1 MEDKLKEIIDK
12 IVREEIMGEATKS
25 MTIDYTD
32 ANKGDKIINV
42 DPSDKETIDAI
53 KKDPT
58 VKAATL
64 GNTSIKE
71 MARAAEVKYSLKPDF
86 RGDLENVRNKLSD
99 AEFRSLVD
107 IVKVLKDEGK
117 SLTATDILRIHNEKN
132 PDVIYNDKN
141 KRIGGFYASQQSFIR
156 PLVIGAIGKKKIT
169 YDELP
174 FTASQKD
181 VSTGYEKATGVV
193 TPSQNRGSKFS
204 RDIEYTAASQADPD
218 YMLPADRAELAAKT
232 LDYKRAR
239 ESYRKADNAAG
250 KQQYVDKMQAMV
262 ANDDELGQ
270 EIAQQYADGLIQ
282 TQDPVTL
289 ELAKKFRIT
298 KKKYGIPKISD
309 KETRDAA
316 AIVGAEDA
324 EAEV

>member
-12 IVREEIMGEATKS
+12 IVREEIMGEATKP
-25 MTIDYTD
+25 MTIDYAD
-32 ANKGDKIINV
+32 VNKGDKIINV

-64 GNTSIKE
+64 GGASIKE
-71 MARAAEVKYSLKPDF
+71 MARAAEVKYTLKPDF
-86 RGDLENVRNKLSD
+86 RSDLTDVQNKLSKS
-99 AEFRSLVD
+99 EFRSLVD
-107 IVKVLKDEGK
+107 IVKVLKDKGEP
-117 SLTATDILRIHNEKN
+117 LTATDILKFHNEAN
-132 PDVIYNDKN
+132 PD
-141 KRIGGFYASQQSFIR
+141 RQYASQQSFIR
-156 PLVIGAIGKKKIT
+156 PLVIGAIGKKKIS

-174 FTASQKD
+174 FSASQKD
-181 VSTGYEKATGVV
+181 VSTGFEKATGVV
-193 TPSQNRGSKFS
+193 TPSQDRGSKFG
-204 RDIEYTAASQADPD
+204 RDIEYTAASQANPD

-239 ESYRKADNAAG
+239 EAYRKADNAAG

-324 EAEV
+324 EEEV

>member
-1 MEDKLKEIIDK
+1 MEDKLKEIINK
-12 IVREEIMGEATKS
+12 IVREEIMGEATKP
-25 MTIDYTD
+25 MTIDYAD
-32 ANKGDKIINV
+32 ANKGDKILNV
-42 DPSDKETIDAI
+42 DPNDKETIDAI

-71 MARAAEVKYSLKPDF
+71 MARAAEVKYTLKSDF
-86 RGDLENVRNKLSD
+86 RGELESVQNKLSK

-107 IVKVLKDEGK
+107 IVKVLKDEGQP
-117 SLTATDILRIHNEKN
+117 LTATDILRIHNEKN
-132 PDVIYNDKN
+132 PD
-141 KRIGGFYASQQSFIR
+141 RQYASQQSFIR

-174 FTASQKD
+174 FSASQKD
-181 VSTGYEKATGVV
+181 VSTGFEKATGVV
-193 TPSQNRGSKFS
+193 TPSQDRGSKFG
-204 RDIEYTAASQADPD
+204 RDVEYTPTSLSNPD
-218 YMLPADRAELAAKT
+218 YSLPADRAELAAKT

-239 ESYRKADNAAG
+239 EAYRKADNAEG
-250 KQQYVDKMQAMV
+250 KQQYIDKMQAMV

-324 EAEV
+324 EEEV

>member
-1 MEDKLKEIIDK
+1 MEDKLKAIINK
-12 IVREEIMGEATKS
+12 IVREEIMNEDQTAFIT
-25 MTIDYTD
+25 T
-32 ANKGDKIINV
+32 NKGREAVSYKDTKELNALKGN
-42 DPSDKETIDAI
+42 SD
-53 KKDPT
+53 
-58 VKAATL
+58 VL
-64 GNTSIKE
+64 GIEAGGQKLKE

-86 RGDLENVRNKLSD
+86 RGELESVQGKLSK

-107 IVKVLKDEGK
+107 IVKVLKDKGEP
-117 SLTATDILRIHNEKN
+117 LTASDILKFHNETN
-132 PDVIYNDKN
+132 PD
-141 KRIGGFYASQQSFIR
+141 RQYASQQSFIR

-174 FTASQKD
+174 FSASQKD

-193 TPSQNRGSKFS
+193 TPSQDRGSKFG
-204 RDIEYTAASQADPD
+204 RDIEYTPTTQANPD
-218 YMLPADRAELAAKT
+218 YALPADRAALAAKT

-239 ESYRKADNAAG
+239 EAYRKADSVDA
-250 KQQYVDKMQAMV
+250 KQQYIDKMQAMV
-262 ANDDELGQ
+262 DGDDELGQ
-270 EIAQQYADGLIQ
+270 EIAQQYADGMIQ

-316 AIVGAEDA
+316 AVVGADE
-324 EAEV
+324 EEEV

>member
-1 MEDKLKEIIDK
+1 
-12 IVREEIMGEATKS
+12 
-25 MTIDYTD
+25 
-32 ANKGDKIINV
+32 
-42 DPSDKETIDAI
+42 
-53 KKDPT
+53 
-58 VKAATL
+58 
-64 GNTSIKE
+64 

-86 RGDLENVRNKLSD
+86 RSELTDVQSKLSKS
-99 AEFRSLVD
+99 EFRSLVD
-107 IVKVLKDEGK
+107 IVKVLKDKGEP
-117 SLTATDILRIHNEKN
+117 LTASDILKFHNEAN
-132 PDVIYNDKN
+132 PD
-141 KRIGGFYASQQSFIR
+141 RQYASQQSFIR

-174 FTASQKD
+174 FSASQKD
-181 VSTGYEKATGVV
+181 VSTGFEKATGVV
-193 TPSQNRGSKFS
+193 TPSQDRGSKFG
-204 RDIEYTAASQADPD
+204 RDIEYTAATQANPD
-218 YMLPADRAELAAKT
+218 YQLPADRAALAAKT

-239 ESYRKADNAAG
+239 EAYRKADNAAG
-250 KQQYVDKMQAMV
+250 KQQYIDKMQAMV
-262 ANDDELGQ
+262 ANDDALGQ

-324 EAEV
+324 EEEV

>member
-1 MEDKLKEIIDK
+1 MEDKLKEIINK
-12 IVREEIMGEATKS
+12 IVREEIYGGKDSDSINKMKS
-25 MTIDYTD
+25 
-32 ANKGDKIINV
+32 
-42 DPSDKETIDAI
+42 DPHYNQLNSQA
-53 KKDPT
+53 KKDAEGELKKGGVVNLESTNP
-58 VKAATL
+58 VR
-64 GNTSIKE
+64 E

-86 RGDLENVRNKLSD
+86 RGELESVQGKLSK

-107 IVKVLKDEGK
+107 IVKVLKDEGQ

-132 PDVIYNDKN
+132 PD
-141 KRIGGFYASQQSFIR
+141 RQYASQQSFIR

-174 FTASQKD
+174 FSASQKD
-181 VSTGYEKATGVV
+181 VSTGFEKATGVV
-193 TPSQNRGSKFS
+193 TPSQDRGSKFG
-204 RDIEYTAASQADPD
+204 RDIEYTAATQANPD
-218 YMLPADRAELAAKT
+218 YALPADRAALAAKT

-239 ESYRKADNAAG
+239 EAYRKADNAAG
-250 KQQYVDKMQAMV
+250 KQQYIDKMQSMV

-324 EAEV
+324 EAEA

>member
-1 MEDKLKEIIDK
+1 MEDKLKEIINK
-12 IVREEIMGEATKS
+12 IVREEIMGESTKS

-42 DPSDKETIDAI
+42 DPNDKETIDAI

-86 RGDLENVRNKLSD
+86 RSDLTDVQNKLSKS
-99 AEFRSLVD
+99 EFRSLVD
-107 IVKVLKDEGK
+107 IVKVLKDKGEP
-117 SLTATDILRIHNEKN
+117 LTATDILRLHNEAN
-132 PDVIYNDKN
+132 PD
-141 KRIGGFYASQQSFIR
+141 RQYASQQSFIR

-174 FTASQKD
+174 FSASQKD
-181 VSTGYEKATGVV
+181 VSTGFEKATGVV
-193 TPSQNRGSKFS
+193 TPSQDRGSKFG
-204 RDIEYTAASQADPD
+204 RDIEYTAASQANPD
-218 YMLPADRAELAAKT
+218 YQLPADRAELAAKT

-239 ESYRKADNAAG
+239 EAYRKADNAEA
-250 KQQYVDKMQAMV
+250 KQQYVDRMQKMV

-324 EAEV
+324 EEEI

>member
-1 MEDKLKEIIDK
+1 MEDKLKEIINK
-12 IVREEIMGEATKS
+12 IVREEIMGEG
-25 MTIDYTD
+25 TIDVSNPTSLTPQQKQ
-32 ANKGDKIINV
+32 A
-42 DPSDKETIDAI
+42 AI
-53 KKDPT
+53 QTARTSTKNSNLGTAKDPIEF
-58 VKAATL
+58 VE
-64 GNTSIKE
+64 TSTSVRE
-71 MARAAEVKYSLKPDF
+71 MARAAEVKYTLKPDF
-86 RGDLENVRNKLSD
+86 RGELESVQSKLSKS
-99 AEFRSLVD
+99 EFRSLVD
-107 IVKVLKDEGK
+107 IVKVLKDKGEP
-117 SLTATDILRIHNEKN
+117 LTATDILRLHNESN
-132 PDVIYNDKN
+132 PD
-141 KRIGGFYASQQSFIR
+141 RQYASQQSFIR

-174 FTASQKD
+174 FSASQKD

-193 TPSQNRGSKFS
+193 TPSQDRGSKFG
-204 RDIEYTAASQADPD
+204 RDIEYTAATQADPD
-218 YMLPADRAELAAKT
+218 FQLPADRAALAAKT

-239 ESYRKADNAAG
+239 EAYRKADNAAG
-250 KQQYVDKMQAMV
+250 KQQYIDRMKSMV
-262 ANDDELGQ
+262 NNDDELGQ

-324 EAEV
+324 EADV

>member
-12 IVREEIMGEATKS
+12 IVREEIMGEATKP
-25 MTIDYTD
+25 MTIDYAD
-32 ANKGDKIINV
+32 VNKGDKIINV

-64 GNTSIKE
+64 GGASIKE
-71 MARAAEVKYSLKPDF
+71 MARAAEVKYTLKPDF
-86 RGDLENVRNKLSD
+86 RGDLESVQGKLSKS
-99 AEFRSLVD
+99 EFRSLVD
-107 IVKVLKDEGK
+107 IVKVLKDKGEP
-117 SLTATDILRIHNEKN
+117 LTATDILKFHNEAN
-132 PDVIYNDKN
+132 PD
-141 KRIGGFYASQQSFIR
+141 RQYASQQSFIR

-174 FTASQKD
+174 FSASQKD
-181 VSTGYEKATGVV
+181 VSTGFEKATGVV
-193 TPSQNRGSKFS
+193 TPSQDRGSKFG
-204 RDIEYTAASQADPD
+204 RDIEYTAATQANPD
-218 YMLPADRAELAAKT
+218 YQLPADRAELAAKT

-239 ESYRKADNAAG
+239 EAYRKADNAEG
-250 KQQYVDKMQAMV
+250 KQQYIDKMQAMV

-324 EAEV
+324 EEEV

>member
-1 MEDKLKEIIDK
+1 MEDKLKEIINK
-12 IVREEIMGEATKS
+12 IVREEIMGEATKP
-25 MTIDYTD
+25 MTIDYAD

-86 RGDLENVRNKLSD
+86 RGELESVQGKLSKS
-99 AEFRSLVD
+99 EFRSLVD
-107 IVKVLKDEGK
+107 IVKVLKDKGEA
-117 SLTATDILRIHNEKN
+117 LTATDILKFHNEAN
-132 PDVIYNDKN
+132 PD
-141 KRIGGFYASQQSFIR
+141 RQYASQQSFIR
-156 PLVIGAIGKKKIT
+156 PLVIGAIGKKKIS

-174 FTASQKD
+174 FSASQKD
-181 VSTGYEKATGVV
+181 VSTGFEKATGVV
-193 TPSQNRGSKFS
+193 TPSQDRGSKFG
-204 RDIEYTAASQADPD
+204 RDIEYTAATQANPD
-218 YMLPADRAELAAKT
+218 YMLPADRAALAAKT

-239 ESYRKADNAAG
+239 EAYRKADNAAG

>member
-1 MEDKLKEIIDK
+1 MEDKLKEIINK
-12 IVREEIMGEATKS
+12 IVREEIMGEG
-25 MTIDYTD
+25 TIDVPNPGTLTPQQKQ
-32 ANKGDKIINV
+32 AAIQAARAKTGNK
-42 DPSDKETIDAI
+42 KEGTAE
-53 KKDPT
+53 DPT
-58 VKAATL
+58 TFVE
-64 GNTSIKE
+64 TSSSVRE
-71 MARAAEVKYSLKPDF
+71 MARAAEVKYTLKPDF
-86 RGDLENVRNKLSD
+86 RSDLTDVQGKLSK

-107 IVKVLKDEGK
+107 IVKVLKDEGQ
-117 SLTATDILRIHNEKN
+117 SLTASDILRIHNEKN
-132 PDVIYNDKN
+132 PD
-141 KRIGGFYASQQSFIR
+141 RQYASQQSFIR

-174 FTASQKD
+174 FSASQKD
-181 VSTGYEKATGVV
+181 VSTGFEKATGVV
-193 TPSQNRGSKFS
+193 TPSQGRGEKFG
-204 RDIEYTAASQADPD
+204 RDIEYTAATQANPD
-218 YMLPADRAELAAKT
+218 YQLPADRAALAAKT

-239 ESYRKADNAAG
+239 EAYRKADGAEA
-250 KQQYVDKMQAMV
+250 KQQYIDKMQAMV

-324 EAEV
+324 EEEV

>member
-1 MEDKLKEIIDK
+1 MEDKLKEIINK

-25 MTIDYTD
+25 MTIDYID

-86 RGDLENVRNKLSD
+86 RGELESVQSKLSKS
-99 AEFRSLVD
+99 EFRSLVD
-107 IVKVLKDEGK
+107 IVKVLKDKGEA
-117 SLTATDILRIHNEKN
+117 LTATDILRLHNEAN
-132 PDVIYNDKN
+132 PD
-141 KRIGGFYASQQSFIR
+141 RQYASQQSFIR
-156 PLVIGAIGKKKIT
+156 PLVIGAIGKKKIS

-174 FTASQKD
+174 FSASQKD
-181 VSTGYEKATGVV
+181 VSTGFEKATGVV
-193 TPSQNRGSKFS
+193 TPSQDRGSKFG
-204 RDIEYTAASQADPD
+204 RDIEYTAATQANPD
-218 YMLPADRAELAAKT
+218 YMLPADRAALAAKT

-239 ESYRKADNAAG
+239 EAYRKADNAAG
-250 KQQYVDKMQAMV
+250 KQQYVDKMKSMV
-262 ANDDELGQ
+262 DNDDELGQ

-289 ELAKKFRIT
+289 ELAKKFHIT

-324 EAEV
+324 EEEV

>member
-1 MEDKLKEIIDK
+1 MEDKLREIINK
-12 IVREEIMGEATKS
+12 IVREEIMGEDQTAFVTTAKGREAIS
-25 MTIDYTD
+25 YKD
-32 ANKGDKIINV
+32 ANELN
-42 DPSDKETIDAI
+42 AI
-53 KKDPT
+53 KGNSD
-58 VKAATL
+58 VKGIETAGGQKL
-64 GNTSIKE
+64 KE
-71 MARAAEVKYSLKPDF
+71 MARAAEVKYTLKPDF
-86 RGDLENVRNKLSD
+86 RGELESVQSKLSKS
-99 AEFRSLVD
+99 EFRSLVD
-107 IVKVLKDEGK
+107 IVKVLKDKGEP
-117 SLTATDILRIHNEKN
+117 LTASDILRIHNETT
-132 PDVIYNDKN
+132 PD
-141 KRIGGFYASQQSFIR
+141 RQYASQQSFIR

-174 FTASQKD
+174 FSASQKD

-193 TPSQNRGSKFS
+193 TPSQDRGSKFG
-204 RDIEYTAASQADPD
+204 RDIEYTAATQADPD
-218 YMLPADRAELAAKT
+218 FKLPADRAALAAKT

-239 ESYRKADNAAG
+239 EAYRKADNAAG
-250 KQQYVDKMQAMV
+250 KQQYIDRMKSMVD
-262 ANDDELGQ
+262 NDDELGQ

-324 EAEV
+324 EEEA

>member
-1 MEDKLKEIIDK
+1 MEDKLKEIINK
-12 IVREEIMGEATKS
+12 IVREEIMGEG
-25 MTIDYTD
+25 TIDVPNPNALTPQQKQ
-32 ANKGDKIINV
+32 AV
-42 DPSDKETIDAI
+42 I
-53 KKDPT
+53 KTAQQKDNTEGTPKNPT
-58 VKAATL
+58 VFVEKSTPVR
-64 GNTSIKE
+64 E
-71 MARAAEVKYSLKPDF
+71 MARAAEVKYTLKPDF
-86 RGDLENVRNKLSD
+86 RSDLTDVQGKLSK

-107 IVKVLKDEGK
+107 IVKVLKDENQP
-117 SLTATDILRIHNEKN
+117 LTASDILRIHNEKN
-132 PDVIYNDKN
+132 PD
-141 KRIGGFYASQQSFIR
+141 RQYASQQSFIR

-174 FTASQKD
+174 FSASQKD
-181 VSTGYEKATGVV
+181 VSTGFEKATGVV
-193 TPSQNRGSKFS
+193 TPSQNRGAKFN
-204 RDIEYTAASQADPD
+204 RDIEYTAASQANPD
-218 YMLPADRAELAAKT
+218 YQLPADRAALAAKT

-239 ESYRKADNAAG
+239 EAYRKADGAEA
-250 KQQYVDKMQAMV
+250 KQQYIDKMQAMV

-316 AIVGAEDA
+316 ALVGAEGEE
-324 EAEV
+324 EA

>member
-1 MEDKLKEIIDK
+1 MEDKLKEIINK
-12 IVREEIMGEATKS
+12 IVREEIMGESTKS

-42 DPSDKETIDAI
+42 DPNDKETIDAI

-86 RGDLENVRNKLSD
+86 RGELESVQGKLSK

-107 IVKVLKDEGK
+107 IVKVLKDKGEA
-117 SLTATDILRIHNEKN
+117 LTATDILRIHNETN
-132 PDVIYNDKN
+132 PD
-141 KRIGGFYASQQSFIR
+141 RQYASQQSFIR

-174 FTASQKD
+174 FSASQKD
-181 VSTGYEKATGVV
+181 VSTGFEKATGVV
-193 TPSQNRGSKFS
+193 TPSQDRGSKFG
-204 RDIEYTAASQADPD
+204 RDIEYTAASQANPD
-218 YMLPADRAELAAKT
+218 YQLPADRAELAAKT

-239 ESYRKADNAAG
+239 EAYRKADNAEA
-250 KQQYVDKMQAMV
+250 KQQYVDRMQKMV

-324 EAEV
+324 EEEI

>member
-1 MEDKLKEIIDK
+1 MEDKLKEIINK
-12 IVREEIMGEATKS
+12 IVREEIMNEK
-25 MTIDYTD
+25 TITVNNDQITADDQTVGKIVAGYA
-32 ANKGDKIINV
+32 ANKTADKI
-42 DPSDKETIDAI
+42 
-53 KKDPT
+53 T
-58 VKAATL
+58 VR
-64 GNTSIKE
+64 E
-71 MARAAEVKYSLKPDF
+71 MARAAEVKYTLKPDF
-86 RGDLENVRNKLSD
+86 RGELESVQSKLSKS
-99 AEFRSLVD
+99 EFRSLVD
-107 IVKVLKDEGK
+107 IVKVLKDKGEP
-117 SLTATDILRIHNEKN
+117 LTASDILRIHNETT
-132 PDVIYNDKN
+132 PD
-141 KRIGGFYASQQSFIR
+141 RQYASQQSFIR

-174 FTASQKD
+174 FSASQKD

-193 TPSQNRGSKFS
+193 TPSQDRGSKFG
-204 RDIEYTAASQADPD
+204 RDIEYTAATQADPD
-218 YMLPADRAELAAKT
+218 FKLPADRAALAAKT

-239 ESYRKADNAAG
+239 EAYRKADNAAG
-250 KQQYVDKMQAMV
+250 KQQYIDKMKSMV
-262 ANDDELGQ
+262 DNDDELGQ

-324 EAEV
+324 EADV

>member
-1 MEDKLKEIIDK
+1 MEDKLKEIINK
-12 IVREEIMGEATKS
+12 IVREEIMNEAAIVDKNTPSSDAAIIAKGEGADINTVTTAINQAKKS
-25 MTIDYTD
+25 G
-32 ANKGDKIINV
+32 KPV
-42 DPSDKETIDAI
+42 
-53 KKDPT
+53 T
-58 VKAATL
+58 VA
-64 GNTSIKE
+64 E

-86 RGDLENVRNKLSD
+86 RGELESVQSKLSK

-107 IVKVLKDEGK
+107 IVKVLKDKGEA
-117 SLTATDILRIHNEKN
+117 LTATDILRIHNETN
-132 PDVIYNDKN
+132 PD
-141 KRIGGFYASQQSFIR
+141 RQYASQQSFIR

-174 FTASQKD
+174 FSASQKD
-181 VSTGYEKATGVV
+181 VSTGFEKATGVV
-193 TPSQNRGSKFS
+193 TPSQDRGSKFG
-204 RDIEYTAASQADPD
+204 RDIEYTAATQANPD
-218 YMLPADRAELAAKT
+218 YQLPADRAELAAKT

-239 ESYRKADNAAG
+239 EAYRKADNAEA
-250 KQQYVDKMQAMV
+250 KQQYVDKMQKMV

-324 EAEV
+324 EEEI

>member
-1 MEDKLKEIIDK
+1 MEDKLKEIINK
-12 IVREEIMGEATKS
+12 IVREEILGEDNTAFITTAKGREAISYKDTKEL
-25 MTIDYTD
+25 D
-32 ANKGDKIINV
+32 ALKSNADIKGI
-42 DPSDKETIDAI
+42 ETASGQ
-53 KKDPT
+53 K
-58 VKAATL
+58 L
-64 GNTSIKE
+64 KE
-71 MARAAEVKYSLKPDF
+71 MARAAEVKYTLKPDF
-86 RGDLENVRNKLSD
+86 RGGLESVQNKLSKS
-99 AEFRSLVD
+99 EFRSLVD
-107 IVKVLKDEGK
+107 IVKVLKDKGEP
-117 SLTATDILRIHNEKN
+117 LTATDILKFHNEAN
-132 PDVIYNDKN
+132 PD
-141 KRIGGFYASQQSFIR
+141 RQYASQQSFIR
-156 PLVIGAIGKKKIT
+156 PLVIGAIGKKKIS

-174 FTASQKD
+174 FSASQKD
-181 VSTGYEKATGVV
+181 VSTGFEKATGVV
-193 TPSQNRGSKFS
+193 TPSQDRGSKFG
-204 RDIEYTAASQADPD
+204 RDIEYTAATQANPD

-239 ESYRKADNAAG
+239 EAYRKADNAEG
-250 KQQYVDKMQAMV
+250 KQQYIDKMQAMV

-324 EAEV
+324 EEEV

>member
-1 MEDKLKEIIDK
+1 MEDKLKEIINK
-12 IVREEIMGEATKS
+12 IVREEILGEDNTAFITTAKGREAVSYKDTKEL
-25 MTIDYTD
+25 D
-32 ANKGDKIINV
+32 ALKGNADIKGI
-42 DPSDKETIDAI
+42 ETASGQ
-53 KKDPT
+53 K
-58 VKAATL
+58 L
-64 GNTSIKE
+64 KE

-86 RGDLENVRNKLSD
+86 RSDLTDVQNKLSKS
-99 AEFRSLVD
+99 EFRSLVD
-107 IVKVLKDEGK
+107 IVKVLKDEGQP
-117 SLTATDILRIHNEKN
+117 LTASDILRIHNEKN
-132 PDVIYNDKN
+132 PD
-141 KRIGGFYASQQSFIR
+141 RQYASQQSFIR
-156 PLVIGAIGKKKIT
+156 PLVIGAIGKKKIS

-174 FTASQKD
+174 FSASQKD
-181 VSTGYEKATGVV
+181 VSTGFEKATGVV
-193 TPSQNRGSKFS
+193 TPSQDRGSKFG
-204 RDIEYTAASQADPD
+204 RDIEYTAATQANPD
-218 YMLPADRAELAAKT
+218 YMLPADRAALAAKT

-239 ESYRKADNAAG
+239 EAYRKADNAEG
-250 KQQYVDKMQAMV
+250 KQQYIDKMQAMV

-324 EAEV
+324 EEEV

>member
-1 MEDKLKEIIDK
+1 MENKLKSIINK
-12 IVREEIMGEATKS
+12 IVREEIMNETTYVGAKS
-25 MTIDYTD
+25 ADDIT
-32 ANKGDKIINV
+32 
-42 DPSDKETIDAI
+42 
-53 KKDPT
+53 KDPNFT
-58 VKAATL
+58 AVTDKASLINKLKKGGSVDL
-64 GNTSIKE
+64 GETEQPVRE
-71 MARAAEVKYSLKPDF
+71 MARAAEVKYTLKPDF
-86 RGDLENVRNKLSD
+86 RSELTDVQGKLSK

-107 IVKVLKDEGK
+107 IVKVLKDKGTP
-117 SLTATDILRIHNEKN
+117 LTASDILKFHNEAN
-132 PDVIYNDKN
+132 PD
-141 KRIGGFYASQQSFIR
+141 RQYASQQSFIR

-174 FTASQKD
+174 FSASQKD

-193 TPSQNRGSKFS
+193 TPSQDRGAKFN
-204 RDIEYTAASQADPD
+204 RDIEYTAASQANPD
-218 YMLPADRAELAAKT
+218 YQLPADRAALAAKT

-239 ESYRKADNAAG
+239 EAYRKADNPKA
-250 KQQYVDKMQAMV
+250 KQQYVDKMQSMV
-262 ANDDELGQ
+262 ANDDVLGQ

-316 AIVGAEDA
+316 ALVGAE
-324 EAEV
+324 EEEV

>member
-12 IVREEIMGEATKS
+12 IVREEIMGEG
-25 MTIDYTD
+25 TIDV
-32 ANKGDKIINV
+32 AN
-42 DPSDKETIDAI
+42 PSALTPQQKQAAI
-53 KKDPT
+53 KTAQQKDNTEGTPKNPT
-58 VKAATL
+58 VFVEKS
-64 GNTSIKE
+64 TSVRE

-86 RGDLENVRNKLSD
+86 RGELESVQAKLSK

-107 IVKVLKDEGK
+107 IVKVLKDEGQP
-117 SLTATDILRIHNEKN
+117 LTASDILRIHNEKN
-132 PDVIYNDKN
+132 PD
-141 KRIGGFYASQQSFIR
+141 RQYASQQSFIR

-174 FTASQKD
+174 FSASQKD
-181 VSTGYEKATGVV
+181 VSTGFEKATGVV
-193 TPSQNRGSKFS
+193 TPSQGRGEKFG
-204 RDIEYTAASQADPD
+204 RDIEYTAATQANPD
-218 YMLPADRAELAAKT
+218 YQLPADRAALAAKT

-239 ESYRKADNAAG
+239 EAYRKADGAEA

-316 AIVGAEDA
+316 ALVGAE
-324 EAEV
+324 EEEV

>member
-12 IVREEIMGEATKS
+12 IVREEILGEDQTAFVT
-25 MTIDYTD
+25 TR
-32 ANKGDKIINV
+32 KGREAISYQN
-42 DPSDKETIDAI
+42 SNELNAI
-53 KKDPT
+53 KNNSDVVGIETADGKR
-58 VKAATL
+58 L
-64 GNTSIKE
+64 KE
-71 MARAAEVKYSLKPDF
+71 MARAAEVKYTLKPDF
-86 RGDLENVRNKLSD
+86 RSDLTDVQNKLSKS
-99 AEFRSLVD
+99 EFRSLVD
-107 IVKVLKDEGK
+107 IVKVLKDEGQP
-117 SLTATDILRIHNEKN
+117 LTASDILRIHNEKN
-132 PDVIYNDKN
+132 PD
-141 KRIGGFYASQQSFIR
+141 RQYASQQSFIR
-156 PLVIGAIGKKKIT
+156 PLVIGAIGKKKIS

-174 FTASQKD
+174 FSASQKD
-181 VSTGYEKATGVV
+181 VSTGFEKATGVV
-193 TPSQNRGSKFS
+193 TPSQDRGSKFG
-204 RDIEYTAASQADPD
+204 RDIEYTAATQANPD

-239 ESYRKADNAAG
+239 EAYRKADNAEG
-250 KQQYVDKMQAMV
+250 KQQYIDKMQAMV

-324 EAEV
+324 EEEV

>member
-1 MEDKLKEIIDK
+1 MEDKLKEIINK
-12 IVREEIMGEATKS
+12 IVREELMGEDQTAFVT
-25 MTIDYTD
+25 T
-32 ANKGDKIINV
+32 AKGREAISYKD
-42 DPSDKETIDAI
+42 SKELDAI
-53 KKDPT
+53 KSNSDIKGIET
-58 VKAATL
+58 ASGQKL
-64 GNTSIKE
+64 KE
-71 MARAAEVKYSLKPDF
+71 MARAAEVKYTLKPDF
-86 RGDLENVRNKLSD
+86 RSDLTDVQSKLSK

-107 IVKVLKDEGK
+107 IVKVLKDEGQP
-117 SLTATDILRIHNEKN
+117 LTASDILRIHNEKN
-132 PDVIYNDKN
+132 PD
-141 KRIGGFYASQQSFIR
+141 RQYASQQSFIR

-174 FTASQKD
+174 FSASQKD
-181 VSTGYEKATGVV
+181 VSTGFEKATGVV
-193 TPSQNRGSKFS
+193 TPSQNRGAKFN
-204 RDIEYTAASQADPD
+204 RDIEYTAAAQANPD
-218 YMLPADRAELAAKT
+218 YQLPADRAALAAKT

-239 ESYRKADNAAG
+239 EAYRKADSAEA

-324 EAEV
+324 EEEA

>member
-1 MEDKLKEIIDK
+1 MEDKLKEIINK
-12 IVREEIMGEATKS
+12 IVREEIMGESTKS

-42 DPSDKETIDAI
+42 DPNDKETIDAI

-86 RGDLENVRNKLSD
+86 RSDLTDVQNKLSKS
-99 AEFRSLVD
+99 EFRSLVD
-107 IVKVLKDEGK
+107 IVKVLKDKGEP
-117 SLTATDILRIHNEKN
+117 LTATDILRLHNEAN
-132 PDVIYNDKN
+132 PD
-141 KRIGGFYASQQSFIR
+141 RQYASQQSFIR
-156 PLVIGAIGKKKIT
+156 PLVIGAIGKKKIS

-174 FTASQKD
+174 FSASQKD
-181 VSTGYEKATGVV
+181 VSTGFEKATGVV
-193 TPSQNRGSKFS
+193 TPSQDRGSKFG
-204 RDIEYTAASQADPD
+204 RDIEYTAATQANPD
-218 YMLPADRAELAAKT
+218 YQLPADRAKLAAKT

-239 ESYRKADNAAG
+239 EAYRKADNTEA
-250 KQQYVDKMQAMV
+250 KQQYVDRMQKMV

-324 EAEV
+324 EEEI

>member
-1 MEDKLKEIIDK
+1 MEDKLKEIINK
-12 IVREEIMGEATKS
+12 IVREEILGEDQTAFVTTAKGREAIS
-25 MTIDYTD
+25 YKD
-32 ANKGDKIINV
+32 ANELN
-42 DPSDKETIDAI
+42 AI
-53 KKDPT
+53 KGNAD
-58 VKAATL
+58 VKGIETASGQKL
-64 GNTSIKE
+64 KE

-86 RGDLENVRNKLSD
+86 RGELENVQGKLSK

-107 IVKVLKDEGK
+107 IVKVLKDEGQP
-117 SLTATDILRIHNEKN
+117 LTASDILRIHNEKT
-132 PDVIYNDKN
+132 PD
-141 KRIGGFYASQQSFIR
+141 RQYASQQSFIR

-174 FTASQKD
+174 FSASQKD
-181 VSTGYEKATGVV
+181 VSTGFEKATGVV
-193 TPSQNRGSKFS
+193 TPSQDRGSKFG
-204 RDIEYTAASQADPD
+204 RDIEYTAATQANPD
-218 YMLPADRAELAAKT
+218 FALPADRAALAAKT
-232 LDYKRAR
+232 LNYKRAR
-239 ESYRKADNAAG
+239 EAYRKADNAAG
-250 KQQYVDKMQAMV
+250 KQQYIDKMQSMV

-324 EAEV
+324 EEEA